1 MKRFFYIIVFF
12 LFTSCSGVEF
22 VYKENTNLGNPIYN
36 KTEIILSGL
45 DLDFT
50 NSYLPLLFG
59 NNKKND
65 FMLMIDIKEKKTK
78 RAVETNQATSNLRYD
93 LRFYYT
99 LKLVKENCIT
109 FKKEI
114 LSSFSVIPRS
124 AGYNFGTDASL
135 DKKYE
140 LAITDN
146 LNQFISYL
154 SNVDVNNCQ

>member
-1 MKRFFYIIVFF
+1 MKKFFYIIVFF

-22 VYKENTNLGNPIYN
+22 IYKEDSNLVNPIYN

-45 DLDFT
+45 DLAFT
-50 NSYLPLLFG
+50 KSYIPLLFG
-59 NNKKND
+59 KNKSND
-65 FMLMIDIKEKKTK
+65 FILTIEIEEKKTK

-99 LKLVKENCIT
+99 LRLVKDNCIT

-114 LSSFSVIPRS
+114 LSSFSVIPKS

-146 LNQFISYL
+146 LNQFVSYL
-154 SNVDVNNCQ
+154 SNVNVNNCQ